1 MRAKYRVIRL
11 APALYCL
18 GEMLYDDNG
27 QPEGF
32 KRTPFVAASRMALIE
47 EVFKHMKAFDDPEL
61 EASEIVEL

>member
-18 GEMLYDDNG
+18 GEILYDDNG

-32 KRTPFVAASRMALIE
+32 KRTDFVAASRIALLE
-47 EVFKHMKAFDDPEL
+47 QVFSHMKAFDDPEIDTTEL
-61 EASEIVEL
+61 VEV